1 LNRKT
6 RGVNDGSRIATA
18 PPDMLIRTVEGRLTF
33 WPPCMEQRYGFTS
46 EQALGRT
53 SHQLLK
59 TIFPQALNDIE
70 ETLQRQSNWSGGLIH
85 HHADGRAIIVIGHWY
100 LQRTADGQDPIVTEL
115 HSAVAGNQVADLIAV
130 LAHRLSEPLTAVNNY
145 INAAQRVL
153 DHGWPDRDS
162 LRTALA
168 QATSQIARGAEGVKL
183 MRDLANELRSTD

>member
-1 LNRKT
+1 
-6 RGVNDGSRIATA
+6 
-18 PPDMLIRTVEGRLTF
+18 
-33 WPPCMEQRYGFTS
+33 
-46 EQALGRT
+46 
-53 SHQLLK
+53 
-59 TIFPQALNDIE
+59 
-70 ETLQRQSNWSGGLIH
+70 
-85 HHADGRAIIVIGHWY
+85 
-100 LQRTADGQDPIVTEL
+100 
-115 HSAVAGNQVADLIAV
+115 V